1 MKVSRV
7 AEMRA
12 MDGAAMTTY
21 GIPEAL
27 LMENAGLAVTTVL
40 AQTFGIAGKF
50 FVICCGVGNN
60 GGDGLVIARQLHAQ
74 GARVHV
80 YILGD
85 AGKFRGAALL
95 NWEIVSRLALPIV
108 TELSMPAL
116 QQDLAGCDVVIDA
129 VFGTGLTRQVSG
141 VYGDVIALI
150 NASGTPVLSVDI
162 PSGVHGDTGQV
173 MGIAVQ
179 AQYTVT
185 FGLPK
190 IGNLLYPGY
199 ALCGKLYVS
208 HISFPPALY
217 TAETLALALN
227 HPPALPRRARTAH
240 KGSVG
245 DGLFIAGA
253 RNYFGAPMLAAL
265 AFLKGGGGYSRLA
278 APASMLPFLAVRG
291 SEVVLLPQQETD
303 AGSIALANKSAL
315 LELAARVDMV
325 VLGPGVSLHAD
336 TQQLVRALVPEV
348 QQPLLLD
355 GDGITAVCQD
365 LDLVRQRRS
374 LTVLTPHLGEMGRL
388 TALRPADIEAN
399 KVEILQHTARDLQAI
414 IVLKGAHSLIGFPD
428 GRVWIN
434 MTGNP
439 GMATAGS
446 GDVLT
451 GAIAAMHGQGLA
463 IPEAVRLGVYV
474 HGLAGDLAAAQLGE
488 DGMTAQDILAALPG
502 AVKALREGLPAAL
515 QARYAGA
522 MVV

>member
-7 AEMRA
+7 VEMRA

-21 GIPEAL
+21 GIPEVL

-60 GGDGLVIARQLHAQ
+60 GGDGLVIARQLHAR

-85 AGKFRGAALL
+85 ASKFRGAALV
-95 NWEIVSRLALPIV
+95 NWQIVSRLSLPVV

-116 QQDLAGCDVVIDA
+116 QQDLADCDVVIDA
-129 VFGTGLTRQVSG
+129 IFGTGLGRQVSG
-141 VYGDVIALI
+141 VYGEVIALI

-173 MGIAVQ
+173 MGTAVQ
-179 AQYTVT
+179 AHYTVT

-199 ALCGKLYVS
+199 ALGGTLYVS

-217 TAETLALALN
+217 TAETLTLALN
-227 HPPALPRRARTAH
+227 HPPALPPRARTAH

-303 AGSIALANKSAL
+303 AGSIALANKPAL

-336 TQQLVRALVPEV
+336 TQQLVRELVREV
-348 QQPLLLD
+348 LQPLLLD

-365 LDLVRQRRS
+365 LDLLRQRQS

-451 GAIAAMHGQGLA
+451 GAIAAMHGLGLA
-463 IPEAVRLGVYV
+463 ISEAVRLGVYV

-488 DGMTAQDILAALPG
+488 DGMTAQDILAALPE

-515 QARYAGA
+515 QQRYAGA
-522 MVV
+522 LVV